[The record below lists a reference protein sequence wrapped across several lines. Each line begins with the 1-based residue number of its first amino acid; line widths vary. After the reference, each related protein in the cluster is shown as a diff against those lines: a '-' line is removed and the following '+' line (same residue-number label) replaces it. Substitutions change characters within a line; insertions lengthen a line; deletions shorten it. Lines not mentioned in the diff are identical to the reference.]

1 MTRCI
6 SVVWAALGTLALSCA
21 AADAQRL
28 TVATYGGN
36 WGEAQKACILDPFAK
51 ASGIEVIQ
59 ETSVST
65 VTYNKLKQEKGN
77 PSIDI
82 AWIDG
87 GISELA
93 AKDGVVEAR
102 VAILKDALTPLVLD
116 ALLQTPSKFPSLEPA
131 ANKGASYVAG
141 RVQPDGSIDSG
152 PHGLTYPIYTSA
164 GAVLVLSK
172 PAATMDY

>member
-1 MTRCI
+1 MRKR
-6 SVVWAALGTLALSCA
+6 VVPALLGAGACLALASPVFA
-21 AADAQRL
+21 QQRL

-51 ASGIEVIQ
+51 ASGVQVVQ

-65 VTYNKLKQEKGN
+65 ITYNKLKQQKGN

-93 AKDGVVEAR
+93 GVDGVDGVVSAIDPAKVPNISGLINEAVYKNR
-102 VAILKDALTPLVLD
+102 DARSMP
-116 ALLQTPSKFPSLEPA
+116 
-131 ANKGASYVAG
+131 
-141 RVQPDGSIDSG
+141 
-152 PHGLTYPIYTSA
+152 
-164 GAVLVLSK
+164 
-172 PAATMDY
+172 

>member
-1 MTRCI
+1 MTKRI
-6 SVVWAALGTLALSCA
+6 LSA
-21 AADAQRL
+21 AAGGERLPYSASPVSAQQRL

-51 ASGIEVIQ
+51 ASGVQVVQ

-65 VTYNKLKQEKGN
+65 VTYNKLKQQKGN

-93 AKDGVVEAR
+93 AADGVVATIDPAQGAERLRAHR
-102 VAILKDALTPLVLD
+102 RSGLQEQGRQDLRAEHR
-116 ALLQTPSKFPSLEPA
+116 LLC
-131 ANKGASYVAG
+131 AG
-141 RVQPDGSIDSG
+141 HR
-152 PHGLTYPIYTSA
+152 L
-164 GAVLVLSK
+164 
-172 PAATMDY
+172 

>member
-1 MTRCI
+1 MKWRALAI
-6 SVVWAALGTLALSCA
+6 YAALMASASSGAGA
-21 AADAQRL
+21 QQRL

-51 ASGIEVIQ
+51 ASGVQVVQ

-65 VTYNKLKQEKGN
+65 VTYNKLKQQKGN

-93 AKDGVVEAR
+93 AADGVIATIDPAKVGNVSGLIEEAVYKKDGKIYALSTGFYALGIAYNSKEVKSAPTILVGPLEAR
-102 VAILKDALTPLVLD
+102 VSLANSRCRAL
-116 ALLQTPSKFPSLEPA
+116 
-131 ANKGASYVAG
+131 
-141 RVQPDGSIDSG
+141 
-152 PHGLTYPIYTSA
+152 
-164 GAVLVLSK
+164 
-172 PAATMDY
+172 